1 MAQRTVIQR
10 QRIGPAIR
18 KLRRV
23 NDLTLD
29 DLASQAG
36 ISASHLSRLERG
48 QTLPS
53 FTVLAQIAH
62 VLGVSVD
69 EFVQLELDVTAL
81 DAEFGDS
88 LQQLGFSDEAKR
100 ELLAGSIELRRALMN
115 TIRALSVA
123 PTTNRQAQDAALRA
137 VAEHGLVGASSTL
150 NRIIKSTGLSG
161 VPFTR
166 GLVWALDAPGEQ
178 CFLVAVPGL
187 IGHLGPDIVG
197 TYQALTNSEPVDPQV
212 SAVWSA
218 SSATALDITRR
229 MIIQREVLAK
239 FLRTGVWLKGTT
251 EAEPEQHAA
260 TVQRLIDDIENG
272 EIALALADEPLGEV
286 NMLVQSEGDVA
297 IESTRHRATDTEKAH
312 LGLILRGREASE
324 AFAMRFDALWDSIPA
339 HDRTADQV
347 IGWIEKTAGAAAS
360 VA

>member
-1 MAQRTVIQR
+1 MSQRTVIQR

-18 KLRRV
+18 KLRRM

-29 DLASQAG
+29 DLATQAG

-123 PTTNRQAQDAALRA
+123 TTTNRQAQDATLRA
-137 VAEHGLVGASSTL
+137 VNEHGLVAASAAL
-150 NRIIKSTGLSG
+150 NRVIKTTGFSG
-161 VPFTR
+161 VSFTR
-166 GLVWALDAPGEQ
+166 GLVWTLDTPGEQ
-178 CFLVAVPGL
+178 RYLIAVPGL
-187 IGHLGPDIVG
+187 IGHLGGDIVG
-197 TYQALTNSEPVDPQV
+197 TYQALTNSEPLDPQV
-212 SAVWSA
+212 GAAWSA
-218 SSATALDITRR
+218 GVTPSLDITKR
-229 MIIQREVLAK
+229 MIIQRDVLSK
-239 FLRTGVWLKGTT
+239 FLKSGTWLRGGPESDEDELRT
-251 EAEPEQHAA
+251 A
-260 TVQRLIDDIENG
+260 VQRLIDDVSSG
-272 EIALALADEPLGEV
+272 EIVLAVTDEPLGEV
-286 NMLVQSEGDVA
+286 NMLIQSEGDVVV
-297 IESTRHRATDTEKAH
+297 ESTRHRATEADKAH
-312 LGLILRGREASE
+312 LGIILRGRSASE
-324 AFAMRFDALWDSIPA
+324 AFSTRFDALWNSLPQQ
-339 HDRTADQV
+339 DRSTDAV
-347 IGWIEKTAGAAAS
+347 IGWIEKTSGVVRS
-360 VA
+360 NQ